1 MNELTKGQSCILLR
15 NGMQVWIDNDKAEK
29 LQVILQDITESKF
42 IKFED
47 KTLNTADITGV
58 FTAFDLEEFNRIK
71 NGEWKCKKGNWH
83 AKGEDCRCGWSNTE
97 DWEEPKTG
105 ESTGKG
111 LEALRN
117 TVQEM
122 RNSL

>member
-1 MNELTKGQSCILLR
+1 MNELTKKIMCIKMRDGVELWIEDDR
-15 NGMQVWIDNDKAEK
+15 IDNLKSYLK
-29 LQVILQDITESKF
+29 SLTGTKF
-42 IKFED
+42 IEIGSEMI
-47 KTLNTADITGV
+47 NSADITGIYEATTMAEV
-58 FTAFDLEEFNRIK
+58 VRRR